1 MNHRPG
7 SIVPVTGI
15 YWCTV
20 CKSPAGFTRGQQFP
34 ECKNMCGRGL
44 WQLVEEQGEN
54 PPSPSTEKRYHP
66 KI

>member
-7 SIVPVTGI
+7 DTVPTTGV

-20 CKSPAGFTRGQQFP
+20 CKTPESFTAGQNFP

-44 WQLVEEQGEN
+44 WRLVKAEPEEN
-54 PPSPSTEKRYHP
+54 PARG
-66 KI
+66 